1 MQPWKFHASRCFAS
15 IDSFVTRFRSL
26 RFLYFV
32 HGKVKERRFSIDPG
46 EVRKVNRP
54 TLSLAIFSSASFRVQ
69 KSSYF
74 YDESNLVL
82 DNRSIDISWLK
93 FYLEI
98 SKIRF
103 FFFFFRMTLK
113 NKGSN
118 WSSLVRTIEENEKIK
133 YVSGFWY
140 SRIRLRP
147 GSRRVDTMQARSS
160 DVTYA

>member
-1 MQPWKFHASRCFAS
+1 M
-15 IDSFVTRFRSL
+15 
-26 RFLYFV
+26 
-32 HGKVKERRFSIDPG
+32 KERRFSIDPG

-103 FFFFFRMTLK
+103 FFSFL
-113 NKGSN
+113 SN
-118 WSSLVRTIEENEKIK
+118 
-133 YVSGFWY
+133 
-140 SRIRLRP
+140 
-147 GSRRVDTMQARSS
+147 DT
-160 DVTYA
+160 